1 MNRFLTLALILGAT
15 SACQTTSSG
24 GPAPLAQPTAEAA
37 PAAEPGSPLEMGREL
52 TSQFYAGEMG
62 PVWSRM
68 NQEMRNGL
76 GSEANLA
83 AFRKQVE
90 GQLGS
95 ETEVQD
101 EKVIA
106 SPPYQVYLRTVS
118 FSKFDK
124 PIEVQWALDAE
135 GNIAGFFIKPK
146 Q

>member
-1 MNRFLTLALILGAT
+1 
-15 SACQTTSSG
+15 
-24 GPAPLAQPTAEAA
+24 
-37 PAAEPGSPLEMGREL
+37 MGREL

-68 NQEMRNGL
+68 NQEMRKGL